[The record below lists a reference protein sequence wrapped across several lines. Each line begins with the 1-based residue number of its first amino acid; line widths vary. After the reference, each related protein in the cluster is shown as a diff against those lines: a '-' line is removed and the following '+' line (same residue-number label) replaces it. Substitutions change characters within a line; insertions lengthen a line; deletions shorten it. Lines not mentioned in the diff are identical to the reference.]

1 MRIIDWSS
9 DVCSSDLEVAEQ
21 NIVAA
26 ERQRDECGARLD
38 DFQAEPA
45 GEVIGEAG
53 RAHLRNRR
61 AAGRD
66 DEIGGGEVLLAEGH
80 AERAIGVRHL
90 AHRLAAADIDRSEE
104 RRAGKECVSTGRS
117 RWGPYD

>member
-21 NIVAA
+21 HIVAA

-53 RAHLRNRR
+53 SAHLRNRR

-66 DEIGGGEVLLAEGH
+66 VEIGGGAVLN
-80 AERAIGVRHL
+80 
-90 AHRLAAADIDRSEE
+90 AAGRSEE
-104 RRAGKECVSTGRS
+104 PRGGNEGCSTWRT
-117 RWGPYD
+117 RWSPYHSKKTTITD

>member
-21 NIVAA
+21 HIVAA

-38 DFQAEPA
+38 DFQAEQA

-61 AAGRD
+61 VAGRD
-66 DEIGGGEVLLAEGH
+66 EEIGGGEV
-80 AERAIGVRHL
+80 RW
-90 AHRLAAADIDRSEE
+90 EE
-104 RRAGKECVSTGRS
+104 RHVGKGVVFTLRF
-117 RWGPYD
+117 RWVVEDL